1 MDTPRHPYAHLVT
14 VPGGLPR
21 DTLSRLKI
29 LGVGHKLAPM
39 RFKMHFH
46 EWKQSRNVE
55 FPVFFFFPTYL
66 YLELLS
72 HLMVSVILWTA
83 PSWGQFLGAYYQLQ
97 YLMTN

>member
-1 MDTPRHPYAHLVT
+1 MET
-14 VPGGLPR
+14 VQKHR
-21 DTLSRLKI
+21 VSC
-29 LGVGHKLAPM
+29 
-39 RFKMHFH
+39 
-46 EWKQSRNVE
+46 
-55 FPVFFFFPTYL
+55 FFISTYL